1 MKRIAAVVPAALVL
15 GCSAIPAPSNADP
28 VALQQ
33 ITGGFTGTIW
43 PAITAYHNSQTQTS
57 PGSVALGQ
65 VTDPQLRGQD
75 WAALRTAAGAL
86 GRNGEYDSATQTS
99 HQSMG
104 LQLGGVTVNAAAG
117 GTASLDVCYTYTHF
131 WDQQVNNTQQAPG
144 ASQALVGLTNADG
157 TWTLHNITDDHVVP
171 GCPANT
177 G

>member
-117 GTASLDVCYTYTHF
+117 GTASLDVCYTYTHY
-131 WDQQVNNTQQAPG
+131 WSVGAGNTEQAPG
-144 ASQALVGLTNADG
+144 ASEATFGLTSQGN
-157 TWTLHNITDDHVVP
+157 TWYLRSITNDHVVP
-171 GCPANT
+171 GCPAN
-177 G
+177 